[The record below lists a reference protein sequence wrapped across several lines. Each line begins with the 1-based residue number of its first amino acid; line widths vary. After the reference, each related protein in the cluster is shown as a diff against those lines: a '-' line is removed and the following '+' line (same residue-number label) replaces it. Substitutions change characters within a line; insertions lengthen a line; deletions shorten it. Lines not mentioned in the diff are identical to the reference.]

1 MEEPTNIQS
10 HLNPVDTCGTQH
22 SAAEYLLFSSAYSI
36 FPKIDH
42 ILNYKTCFSRF
53 QKTESLR
60 NMFSDCSG
68 VILKIN
74 NNKNLRKPQKFGN

>member
-22 SAAEYLLFSSAYSI
+22 SAAEYLLFLSAYSI

-42 ILNYKTCFSRF
+42 ILNYKTCFMPVP
-53 QKTESLR
+53 ESL
-60 NMFSDCSG
+60 SS
-68 VILKIN
+68 KSPATEEN
-74 NNKNLRKPQKFGN
+74 NNINV